1 MNGALL
7 LFCMQEPVTITLG
20 TEYHYRASGTKRR
33 LVEKCE
39 TFQYV
44 PFLKNL
50 EWMLQN
56 PDICHEVHVNTPLRS
71 LRYMCILVIMYCCRF
86 LKEDQMKHSIYT
98 ISVMARCIKITQS
111 LALMTL
117 PCK

>member
-1 MNGALL
+1 MTPPFVPSTFVHAFPMHIRMNGGSAHTQL
-7 LFCMQEPVTITLG
+7 LFCVQEPVTITLG

-44 PFLKNL
+44 PFLENL

-56 PDICHEVHVNTPLRS
+56 PDICHEVHV
-71 LRYMCILVIMYCCRF
+71 
-86 LKEDQMKHSIYT
+86 
-98 ISVMARCIKITQS
+98 
-111 LALMTL
+111 
-117 PCK
+117 